1 MKLEVI
7 YRNGHYYWILF
18 DGPDG
23 IDQFEGVANSLGC
36 AMEQIIQK
44 RIENARFYTDD
55 TREITSIA

>member
-23 IDQFEGVANSLGC
+23 INQYEGVANSLGC
-36 AMEQIIQK
+36 AMEQVITK
-44 RIENARFYTDD
+44 RIENARFYTED
-55 TREITSIA
+55 SGNK